1 MPDLNMLMLMFGP
14 HNSRLNLQLLVG
26 GELDLVGGELDLVG
40 ANSIWLGA
48 NSTWLGANST
58 WLGANSILFSR
69 SGGELGG
76 GELVM
81 GRNRYKSKA
90 HCIISIWQSRK

>member
-81 GRNRYKSKA
+81 GRNRRTPYPLYESV
-90 HCIISIWQSRK
+90 